1 MGDRQVEKTETVSQL
16 RKTAIRSAVVSGA
29 FSLIVAGL
37 LLVNYLQIKVFDPV
51 RSERL
56 ELLKVKI
63 LERPGDKQLLSE
75 IRQLDLKIRR
85 DQIGRQN
92 LSHNGGLLL
101 LGGVLVFLISAKIA
115 ASCTKVVPQP
125 RASLEE
131 RAVQL
136 RQAKLARRA
145 MLGGLGIL
153 LVATVVLTLRPGK
166 DFAKIESRGS
176 SYASAEELGRNWPRF
191 RGPGGLGISAHSNVP
206 SRFGMPGGG
215 SVLWKARIPLPGYNS
230 PIVWEDR
237 VFLSGAQR
245 GRREVYCFDASSGR
259 LLWTGQVPS
268 SGASSEQVEPMEDT
282 GFAAS
287 TMATDG
293 RRVFVIFA
301 TGDIAAFSFDGERL
315 WGKNL
320 GLPDSTYGY
329 ATSLEVYRNL
339 VLIQYDQGT
348 VDDGKSR
355 LIALNGFSGDIVWEI
370 KRPVPGSWTSP
381 IVAETPQGPQLIT
394 CGDPWVISYDPQ
406 SGREL
411 WRADCL
417 GTDVAPSPIFAGGLV
432 FAVNS
437 NVALAAIKVNGSGD
451 VSKTHIAWKT
461 EDGIPDICS
470 PVSDGELVFLLT
482 SDYAKL
488 TCYRLSDG
496 TRLWQQDLG
505 KSFNASPSLV
515 GGLLYLLTTDGT
527 MIVAQAGLEYREVA
541 RSELNDTCRGSP
553 AFADGRIFIRGDQN
567 LYCIGNAQVE

>member
-1 MGDRQVEKTETVSQL
+1 MGERQAENTETVSQL

-37 LLVNYLQIKVFDPV
+37 LLMNYLQIKVFDPV
-51 RSERL
+51 RAERL
-56 ELLKVKI
+56 ELLKVNI
-63 LERPGDKQLLSE
+63 IERPGDEQLLSE

-85 DQIGRQN
+85 DRIGRKN
-92 LSHNGGLLL
+92 LSHSGGLLL
-101 LGGVLVFLISAKIA
+101 LGGILVFLISAKIA

-125 RASLEE
+125 RASSEE

-145 MLGGLGIL
+145 MLGGLAIL
-153 LVATVVLTLRPGK
+153 LVGTVVLTLRPEK
-166 DFAKIESRGS
+166 DFAKIESRLS

-191 RGPGGLGISAHSNVP
+191 RGPGGLGISAHSNIP
-206 SRFGMPGGG
+206 LRFDVAEGG
-215 SVLWKARIPLPGYNS
+215 SVLWKTQIPLPGYNS

-245 GRREVYCFDASSGR
+245 DRREVYCFDASSGEP
-259 LLWTGQVPS
+259 LWTGEVPS
-268 SGASSEQVEPMEDT
+268 SGPSSEQVEPMEDT

-293 RRVFVIFA
+293 RRVFAIFA

-315 WGKNL
+315 WAKNL
-320 GLPDSTYGY
+320 GTPDSAYGY

-348 VDDGKSR
+348 AEENKSR
-355 LIALNGFSGDIVWEI
+355 LIALDGFSGRTVWEI

-381 IVAETPQGPQLIT
+381 IVAQTPQGPQLIT
-394 CGDPWVISYDPQ
+394 CADPLVIAYDPQ
-406 SGREL
+406 NGREL
-411 WRADCL
+411 WQARCL
-417 GTDVAPSPIFAGGLV
+417 GADVAPSLIFAGGLV

-437 NVALAAIKVNGSGD
+437 NVELVAIKVDGSGD
-451 VSKTHIAWKT
+451 VSKTHIAWRA

-482 SDYAKL
+482 SHYAKL
-488 TCYRLSDG
+488 TCYRVSDG
-496 TRLWQQDLG
+496 TKLWQQDFEE
-505 KSFNASPSLV
+505 SFNASPSLV
-515 GGLLYLLTTDGT
+515 GGLLYLLATDGT
-527 MIVAQAGLEYREVA
+527 MIVAQAGTEYKEQA
-541 RSELNDTCRGSP
+541 RSELTDICRGSP
-553 AFADGRIFIRGDQN
+553 AFADGRIFIRGAQN
-567 LYCIGNAQVE
+567 LYCIGNSQVE

>member
-1 MGDRQVEKTETVSQL
+1 MSERQTENTETLSQL

-51 RSERL
+51 RAERL
-56 ELLKVKI
+56 ELLKVNI
-63 LERPGDKQLLSE
+63 IERPGDEQLLSE

-85 DQIGRQN
+85 DRIGRQN
-92 LSHNGGLLL
+92 LSHSGGLLL
-101 LGGVLVFLISAKIA
+101 LGGILVFLISAKIA

-136 RQAKLARRA
+136 RQARLARRA
-145 MLGGLGIL
+145 MLGGLAIL
-153 LVATVVLTLRPGK
+153 LVATVVLTLKPGK

-191 RGPGGLGISAHSNVP
+191 RGPGGLGISAHRNVP
-206 SRFGMPGGG
+206 LRFGMAEGG
-215 SVLWKARIPLPGYNS
+215 SILWKTPIPLPGYNS

-245 GRREVYCFDASSGR
+245 DRREVYCFDASSGQ

-268 SGASSEQVEPMEDT
+268 FGPSSEQIEPMEDT

-293 RRVFVIFA
+293 RRVYAIFA
-301 TGDIAAFSFDGERL
+301 TGHVAAFNFHGERL
-315 WGKNL
+315 WAKHL
-320 GLPDSTYGY
+320 GTPDSFYGY

-339 VLIQYDQGT
+339 VLIQYDHGYE
-348 VDDGKSR
+348 DDRRSR
-355 LIALNGFSGDIVWEI
+355 LIARNGFSGDIVWEI

-381 IVAETPQGPQLIT
+381 IVAQTPQGPQLIT
-394 CGDPWVISYDPQ
+394 CADPLVIAYDPQ

-411 WRADCL
+411 WRASCL
-417 GTDVAPSPIFAGGLV
+417 GADAAPSPIFSGGLV
-432 FAVNS
+432 FAVNP
-437 NVALAAIKVNGSGD
+437 NVELVAIKVDGGGD
-451 VSKTHIAWKT
+451 VSKTHIAWRA

-470 PVSDGELVFLLT
+470 PVSDGEFVFLLT

-496 TRLWQQDLG
+496 TRLWQQDFE

-515 GGLLYLLTTDGT
+515 DGLLYLLATDGT

-541 RSELNDTCRGSP
+541 RSELSDTCRGSP